1 MRWEEIDWEQKI
13 WTVPASRTK
22 AAREHRVPLSVRV
35 LELLKLQFQTA
46 KGDYVWRGRKG
57 RPINNRV
64 LYRYLI
70 RSMKVP
76 VTIHGF
82 RSSFRD
88 WAGNETHFD
97 RITCE
102 LALGHRAGDAT
113 ELAYR
118 RSDALEK
125 RRALMGAWSQFC
137 G

>member
-1 MRWEEIDWEQKI
+1 M
-13 WTVPASRTK
+13 AS
-22 AAREHRVPLSVRV
+22 
-35 LELLKLQFQTA
+35 
-46 KGDYVWRGRKG
+46 RKG

-97 RITCE
+97 RVTCE
-102 LALGHRAGDAT
+102 LALAHRAGDAT

-118 RSDALEK
+118 RSDISETPRIDGRVVTVLRLIAPQREP
-125 RRALMGAWSQFC
+125 RGVPFC
-137 G
+137 LLTEQQI